1 MNIID
6 FKAIIDYTIDL
17 LPYIPMTLAL
27 SVLATALGT
36 VIGLAMALIKISQ
49 VPVLKWITSVAVSY
63 LRGTPILVQLLLNVN
78 AAPIA
83 VLYSNHYF
91 GTEWNA
97 AAVSPFLVAAL
108 TFALHE
114 AAYSSESI
122 RAALLSVDAKE
133 IEAGQSL
140 GMTSWQTLK
149 RITIP
154 KATVVAFPTLVNQF
168 IGMIKQ
174 SSLAFLVS
182 VVEITAQAKIIG
194 GRDYKFF
201 EAYLATAILY
211 WALTVIVEQLAKYLE
226 RKLQRPAPKPH
237 PRLRTKA
244 RAGNAQEPSSQQRE
258 LVGSVQ
264 SSSADNLRQSA
275 TGVGRPKLAGWKF
288 GGAGLGGSSHSVAAI
303 DRLRGQES

>member
-6 FKAIIDYTIDL
+6 FKAIVDYTIDL
-17 LPYIPMTLAL
+17 LPFIPMTLVL

-36 VIGLAMALIKISQ
+36 IIGLVLALIKISQ
-49 VPVLKWITSVAVSY
+49 IPVLSQISAVMVSY

-78 AAPIA
+78 AVPIA

-91 GTEWNA
+91 GTQWNA
-97 AAVSPFLVAAL
+97 AAVSLFIIAAL

-122 RAALLSVDAKE
+122 RAALLSVDARE
-133 IEAGQSL
+133 IEAGQAL

-154 KATVVAFPTLVNQF
+154 KASVVAFPTLVNQF

-211 WALTVIVEQLAKYLE
+211 WALTVIVEQLARYLE
-226 RKLQRPAPKPH
+226 RKLQKPAPKKHHRAKSRNGSEPH
-237 PRLRTKA
+237 ELH
-244 RAGNAQEPSSQQRE
+244 NAAEPVTVGDRSSPIASEIHRRE
-258 LVGSVQ
+258 NE
-264 SSSADNLRQSA
+264 A
-275 TGVGRPKLAGWKF
+275 
-288 GGAGLGGSSHSVAAI
+288 
-303 DRLRGQES
+303 